1 MRLLE
6 CLGGSQEV
14 RPCGMR
20 WIQRA
25 AAAQQAP
32 RARDGQ
38 RLHRSPQRA
47 RQSGPHALAS
57 EVAAAN
63 AERSSAL
70 GCKPGGRGE
79 GGCTRERREER
90 DDDGDRDRD
99 GELGLAGGNCGTDSR
114 STSSVYLISIYQF
127 LGIAPSWPNIEET
140 PFFCWNWDGLWRC
153 RRCSLVPAAN
163 IWKTSK
169 QHRRRRHLEG
179 SRGRCARRRASAAED
194 GLG

>member
-25 AAAQQAP
+25 AAAQQPP

-38 RLHRSPQRA
+38 RLHRSPHRA

-70 GCKPGGRGE
+70 GCKSGGRGE
-79 GGCTRERREER
+79 GGCTTEREER
-90 DDDGDRDRD
+90 DDGDGDRDD
-99 GELGLAGGNCGTDSR
+99 EAIDL
-114 STSSVYLISIYQF
+114 Y
-127 LGIAPSWPNIEET
+127 
-140 PFFCWNWDGLWRC
+140 
-153 RRCSLVPAAN
+153 
-163 IWKTSK
+163 
-169 QHRRRRHLEG
+169 
-179 SRGRCARRRASAAED
+179 
-194 GLG
+194 